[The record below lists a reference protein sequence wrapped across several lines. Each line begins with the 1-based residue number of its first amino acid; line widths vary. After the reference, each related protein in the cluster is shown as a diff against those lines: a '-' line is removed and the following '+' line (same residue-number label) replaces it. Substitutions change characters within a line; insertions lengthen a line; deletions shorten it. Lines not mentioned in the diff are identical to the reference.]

1 MVFRP
6 GTQEDLA
13 PSGAK
18 ARFEANIGAIGV
30 VRALTAE
37 ERPATVDE
45 QQRLARWSSW
55 GAIPQVFDE
64 ENTDWVTERALLRGL
79 LDEQEWRAAAR
90 TTINA
95 HYTDPA
101 YVREIWDALARLGFQ
116 GGTVLEPGSGAGTF
130 IGLAP
135 ASSRMVGVEL
145 DPLTAAISRG
155 LYPGADI
162 RAESFADTK
171 APAASFDAAVGNVPF
186 ADVTLHDPVH
196 NASGHSMHNH
206 FIVKALHLTRP
217 GGVVAVLTSH
227 WTMDAQ
233 NPAARREMNELADLL
248 GAVRLPTGAHRRAAG
263 TEALTD
269 LLLFRRRDPGQEPA
283 SDVWEM
289 VTPVTIDGERVK
301 INTYFADYRPDHVL
315 GELRV
320 GQGMYGNQTLRVT
333 ADLTGVPRLLRDTL
347 TEITASAT
355 ERGLTFTPP
364 TAAQEQERAARVAA
378 DPALFD
384 GSILATP
391 EGTFRVVA
399 GGELLPL
406 KVPKSAAVELRALLT
421 LRDGAIGLLEM
432 EAATRDDTDEIESAR
447 ARLRDQYERYVARY
461 GPLNR
466 YTLRRT
472 GRTDPDTGE
481 DTHARI
487 VPTPLRILRGDPFGP
502 LVVALEVF
510 DEQEQTAAGASILSG
525 RVVAPIPPVRGVE
538 SPADAISVSLDR
550 TGGVDLELIAELLGT
565 DGSDA
570 RAALAGH
577 VFEDPATGDLI
588 HAPEYLSGNVRIK
601 FDAAESAVK
610 ERPELQGNV
619 DALKAVLPEPLGVD
633 EIAARLGAVWISAAT
648 HEEFLREILKAPD
661 VKVENPLP
669 GMWEV
674 RGGRQGILA
683 TSEWGTQRRPAP
695 DLVQSVMEQKRIQ
708 VYDEHRDPDGT
719 TVRIF
724 NPVET
729 TAAQEKADQLQE
741 RFSEWVWENPERARI
756 LADEYNRRFNSIVLR
771 DYSSAGEYLTFPGM
785 ARSFTPRPHQRAA
798 VARMIAEPACGLFHE
813 VGAGKTAEMVAG
825 VMEMRR
831 MGLIQ
836 KPMLVVPNHML
847 EQFSREWLQ
856 IYPRA
861 RVLAASSQDLTAER
875 RRLFV
880 ARAAASDWDGII
892 LTQGAFARIRVD
904 PATERDYIEQQ
915 VIALKAAYDS
925 AKGEDRMSVK
935 RIQKRLLQAENKLK
949 GLVDRARDPGIT
961 FEATGVDYV
970 VVDEMHMYKN
980 LATESNIRDAAIDGS
995 ERASDLHLKL
1005 ESLRGRGRDRVVTGA
1020 TATPIANSV
1029 TEAYVM
1035 QRYLRPD
1042 LLEEAGLGHF
1052 DAWAATFGETVTEME
1067 MSPTGSSFR
1076 LKTRFARFQNV
1087 PEMLRLWSVFAD
1099 VKTAEDLQLPVPDI
1113 QERADGKR
1121 AADTVVLAPT
1131 RELQAYIDDIAER
1144 AERIQHKQVRPDED
1158 NMLKVSTDGRKAAL
1172 DVRLVIP
1179 DTPSGPSKVD
1189 VAADMVYRVW
1199 EQHRGREF
1207 LDPAS
1212 GETSPVQGGLQLV
1225 FCDLGTPNKDRW
1237 NVYDELRAQL
1247 GARGLPDGAVRFMH
1261 EAKTDT
1267 DKARLF
1273 AAARSGHIAVL
1284 VGSTEKMGV
1293 GTNVQSRAVAL
1304 HHLDCPWR
1312 PSDIAQ
1318 REGRVIRQGNQN
1330 AEVLITRIVTEGSF
1344 DSYMW
1349 QGIERK
1355 ARFIGQI
1362 MRGSLD
1368 VREIE
1373 EIDSAALSAAE
1384 AKAIASGN
1392 PLMLEKSIAQND
1404 YTKLQRLER
1413 AHSRNQ
1419 SMLLHTRARSME
1431 LIINA
1436 ESDAS
1441 ELERALPGVQD
1452 TSGDRFRMT
1461 VKDRTHTSRV
1471 DAAEAIAYWA
1481 REHNLQYLSNYAE
1494 RNLGSLGSI
1503 SGFAINARAISSLG
1517 HVQVQFTL
1525 EQLPRASFS
1534 LPRDQV
1540 LSATVGLVQRLENRV
1555 SQLPSIIEGLYE
1567 EIRQEREV
1575 LDEAEQRIG
1584 QPFKRTAALEAA
1596 KARLDRVE
1604 AELAELSTE
1613 AQSEAPEADATP
1625 DSLQTDPPQAAQSG
1639 SESPRVLTK
1648 QAVRDFQPSFGP
1660 PATPH
1665 SPPASASVTVTSLLR
1680 EASRAPNT
1688 EPPTP
1693 SL

>member
-1 MVFRP
+1 M
-6 GTQEDLA
+6 
-13 PSGAK
+13 
-18 ARFEANIGAIGV
+18 
-30 VRALTAE
+30 
-37 ERPATVDE
+37 
-45 QQRLARWSSW
+45 
-55 GAIPQVFDE
+55 FDE
-64 ENTDWVTERALLRGL
+64 TSTDWTRERSLLREV
-79 LDEQEWRAAAR
+79 LDEAEWRAAER

-101 YVREIWDALARLGFQ
+101 YATQIWAALGRLGFTT
-116 GGTVLEPGSGAGTF
+116 GDVLEPGSGAGTF

-135 ASSRMVGVEL
+135 DGARMVGVEL

-155 LYPGADI
+155 LYPHADI
-162 RAESFADTK
+162 RTESFADTRI
-171 APAASFDAAVGNVPF
+171 PEGLFDATVGNVPF
-186 ADVTLHDPVH
+186 ADVTLHDPAH
-196 NASGHSMHNH
+196 NPSGHSMHNH

-248 GAVRLPTGAHRRAAG
+248 GAVRLPSGAHRRAAG

-269 LLLFRRRDPGQEPA
+269 LLLFRRRNPGTEPA
-283 SDVWEM
+283 SDIWEM

-301 INTYFADYRPDHVL
+301 VNTYFADYRPDHVL
-315 GELRV
+315 GDLHV

-333 ADLTGVPRLLRDTL
+333 ADLTTVSQRLNAAL
-347 TEITASAT
+347 TYITASAAERRLVFT
-355 ERGLTFTPP
+355 ER
-364 TAAQEQERAARVAA
+364 TAAQEQARAARKPA
-378 DPALFD
+378 DPGLFD
-384 GSILATP
+384 GSILANTD
-391 EGTFRVVA
+391 GQFRVVA
-399 GGELLPL
+399 SGELIPL
-406 KVPKSAAVELRALLT
+406 QVPKSAATELRALLT
-421 LRDGAIGLLEM
+421 LRDGAIGLLEQ
-432 EAATRDDTDEIESAR
+432 EAATREDTTEIDTAR
-447 ARLRDQYERYVARY
+447 ARLRGQYEQYVTRY

-472 GRTDPDTGE
+472 GRTDPGTGE
-481 DTHARI
+481 DTYARTT
-487 VPTPLRILRGDPFGP
+487 PTPLRILRGDPFGP

-510 DEQEQTAAGASILSG
+510 DEQEQTATGAGILSH
-525 RVVAPIPPVRGVE
+525 RVVAPTPPVRGVE
-538 SPADAISVSLDR
+538 SPTDAISVSLDR
-550 TGGVDLELIAELLGT
+550 TGGIELPLIAELLGT
-565 DGSDA
+565 DDTDA

-577 VFEDPATGDLI
+577 VFEDPTTGDLI
-588 HAPEYLSGNVRIK
+588 HAPEYLSGNVRVK
-601 FDAAESAVK
+601 LDAAETAAK
-610 ERPELQGNV
+610 ERPELAVNV
-619 DALKAVLPEPLGVD
+619 TALKEVMPEPLGAD
-633 EIAARLGAVWISAAT
+633 DIAARLGAVWISADV
-648 HEEFLREILKAPD
+648 HQQFLREILKAAD
-661 VKVENPLP
+661 VRVENPLP

-674 RGGRQGILA
+674 RGGRQGVLA
-683 TSEWGTQRRPAP
+683 TSEWGTERRPAP
-695 DLVQSVMEQKRIQ
+695 DLAQSVMEQKRIQ

-719 TVRIF
+719 TIRIF

-741 RFSEWVWENPERARI
+741 RFSEWVWEEPERARV
-756 LADEYNRRFNSIVLR
+756 LTDEYNRRFNSIVLR
-771 DYSSAGEYLTFPGM
+771 DYTTAGEYLTFPGM
-785 ARSFTPRPHQRAA
+785 AKSFTPRPHQRAA
-798 VARMIAEPACGLFHE
+798 VGRMIAEPATGLFHE

-836 KPMLVVPNHML
+836 KPMVVVPNHML

-861 RVLAASSQDLTAER
+861 RVLAASSGDLTADR

-904 PATERDYIEQQ
+904 PETEHRYIERQ
-915 VIALKAAYDS
+915 VVELKAAYEA

-949 GLVDRARDPGIT
+949 GLVDKARDPGIT

-980 LATESNIRDAAIDGS
+980 LATESNIRDASIDGS

-1005 ESLRGRGRDRVVTGA
+1005 ESLRHRGHDRVVTGA

-1099 VKTAEDLQLPVPDI
+1099 VKTAEDLKLPVPEI
-1113 QERADGKR
+1113 AERGDGKR
-1121 AADTVVLAPT
+1121 AADTVVIEPT
-1131 RELQAYIDDIAER
+1131 RELQAYIDDIATR
-1144 AERIQHKQVRPDED
+1144 AERVQSKAVRPDED
-1158 NMLKVSTDGRKAAL
+1158 NMLKISTDGRKAAL
-1172 DVRLVIP
+1172 DVRLVLP
-1179 DTPSGPSKVD
+1179 ATPSGPSKVD
-1189 VAADMVYRVW
+1189 VAADMIHRVW
-1199 EQHRGREF
+1199 NQHADRSF
-1207 LDPAS
+1207 TDPTTD
-1212 GETSPVQGGLQLV
+1212 EPSPVRGGLQLV

-1247 GARGLPDGAVRFMH
+1247 QQRGMPDGAVRFMH

-1273 AAARSGHIAVL
+1273 AAARTGHIAVL

-1293 GTNVQSRAVAL
+1293 GTNVQARAVAL

-1330 AEVLITRIVTEGSF
+1330 DEVVITRIVTEGSF

-1419 SMLLHTRARSME
+1419 SMLHHTKSRAAE
-1431 LIINA
+1431 IIDHA
-1436 ESDAS
+1436 QRDIAA
-1441 ELERALPGVQD
+1441 LTAALPRIRD
-1452 TSGDRFRMT
+1452 TSGDRFQIT
-1461 VKDRTHTSRV
+1461 ISGHHYDSRV
-1471 DAAEAIAYWA
+1471 DAAEAVAYWA
-1481 REHNLQYLSNYAE
+1481 RDQNIQYLSDYAE
-1494 RNLGSLGSI
+1494 RDLGRLGSV
-1503 SGFAINARAISSLG
+1503 SGLQIHARASASFG
-1517 HVQVQFTL
+1517 TVQVHFSL
-1525 EQLPRASFS
+1525 ENLPRTSFG
-1534 LPRDQV
+1534 LPRDQI
-1540 LSATVGLVQRLENRV
+1540 LSPTVGLIQRLENRA
-1555 SQLPSIIEGLYE
+1555 SQLPTIIETLTN
-1567 EIRQEREV
+1567 EIRQEQET

-1584 QPFKRTAALEAA
+1584 VPFKHAEALRAAH
-1596 KARLDRVE
+1596 ARLDE
-1604 AELAELSTE
+1604 IDAKLAELSE
-1613 AQSEAPEADATP
+1613 PAPGATMPGGSAPDPAVIHAPAGRADASTP
-1625 DSLQTDPPQAAQSG
+1625 SVRAPFD
-1639 SESPRVLTK
+1639 K
-1648 QAVRDFQPSFGP
+1648 QDVRDYRPSLGSRAD
-1660 PATPH
+1660 PAPH
-1665 SPPASASVTVTSLLR
+1665 PAPDPQVSVTALLR
-1680 EASRAPNT
+1680 DMVHSADTSRDGPF
-1688 EPPTP
+1688 
-1693 SL
+1693 L

>member
-1 MVFRP
+1 MW
-6 GTQEDLA
+6 A
-13 PSGAK
+13 
-18 ARFEANIGAIGV
+18 
-30 VRALTAE
+30 AL
-37 ERPATVDE
+37 
-45 QQRLARWSSW
+45 
-55 GAIPQVFDE
+55 G
-64 ENTDWVTERALLRGL
+64 
-79 LDEQEWRAAAR
+79 
-90 TTINA
+90 
-95 HYTDPA
+95 
-101 YVREIWDALARLGFQ
+101 RLGFT
-116 GGTVLEPGSGAGTF
+116 GGDVLEPGSGAGTF

-135 ASSRMVGVEL
+135 EGARMVGVEL
-145 DPLTAAISRG
+145 DPLTASISRG
-155 LYPGADI
+155 LYPHAEI
-162 RAESFADTK
+162 RTESFADTRS
-171 APAASFDAAVGNVPF
+171 PEGFFDAAVGNVPF
-186 ADVTLHDPVH
+186 ADVTLHDPTH
-196 NASGHSMHNH
+196 NPSGLSMHNH

-217 GGVVAVLTSH
+217 GGLVAVLTSH

-233 NPAARREMNELADLL
+233 NPSARREMNELADLV

-269 LLLFRRRDPGQEPA
+269 LLLFRRRSPGTEPA
-283 SDVWEM
+283 SDIWEM
-289 VTPVTIDGERVK
+289 VTPVVVDGERVK

-315 GELRV
+315 GELHV

-333 ADLTGVPRLLRDTL
+333 SADLTTTPRLLHEVL
-347 TEITASAT
+347 TDITASAA
-355 ERGLTFTPP
+355 ERGLVFTER
-364 TAAQEQERAARVAA
+364 TAEQEQRRAARVAA

-384 GSILATP
+384 GSIRAGTD
-391 EGTFRVVA
+391 GTFQVVSA
-399 GGELLPL
+399 GELLPL
-406 KVPKSAAVELRALLT
+406 KVPKSAGAELRALLT

-432 EAATRDDTDEIESAR
+432 EAATREDTSEIDTAR
-447 ARLRDQYERYVARY
+447 TRLRDQYERYVARY

-481 DTHARI
+481 ETFART
-487 VPTPLRILRGDPFGP
+487 VPTPLRVLRGDPFGP
-502 LVVALEVF
+502 LVLALEVF
-510 DEQEQTAAGASILSG
+510 DEQEQKATGAGILSH
-525 RVVAPIPPVRGVE
+525 RVVAPTPPVRGVE

-550 TGGVDLELIAELLGT
+550 TGSIDLPLIAELLGT
-565 DGSDA
+565 DETDA
-570 RAALAGH
+570 RTALAGH
-577 VFEDPATGDLI
+577 VFEDPTTGRLV

-601 FDAAESAVK
+601 LDAAEAAVK
-610 ERPELQGNV
+610 ERPELAGNV
-619 DALKAVLPEPLGVD
+619 TALKEVLPEPLGAD
-633 EIAARLGAVWISAAT
+633 DIAARLGAVWISADV
-648 HEEFLREILKAPD
+648 HRQFLREILKAPD
-661 VKVENPLP
+661 MKVENPLP

-674 RGGRQGILA
+674 RGGRQGVLA
-683 TSEWGTQRRPAP
+683 TSEWGTVRRPAP
-695 DLVQSVMEQKRIQ
+695 DLAQSVMEQKRIQ
-708 VYDEHRDPDGT
+708 VYDEHKDPDGT

-741 RFSEWVWENPERARI
+741 RFSEWVWEEPERAR
-756 LADEYNRRFNSIVLR
+756 LLTDEYNRRFNSIVLR
-771 DYSSAGEYLTFPGM
+771 DYNTAGEFLTFPGM
-785 ARSFTPRPHQRAA
+785 AKSFTPRPHQRAA
-798 VARMIAEPACGLFHE
+798 VARMIAEPATGLFHE

-831 MGLIQ
+831 MGFIQ
-836 KPMLVVPNHML
+836 KPMVVVPNHML

-861 RVLAASSQDLTAER
+861 RVLAASSSDLTADR

-904 PATERDYIEQQ
+904 PGTEHQYVERQ
-915 VIALKAAYDS
+915 VDELRAAYNE
-925 AKGEDRMSVK
+925 AEGEDRMSVK
-935 RIQKRLLQAENKLK
+935 RIQARLLQAENKLK
-949 GLVDRARDPGIT
+949 GLVDKARDPGIT

-980 LATESNIRDAAIDGS
+980 LATESNIRDASIDGS

-1005 ESLRGRGRDRVVTGA
+1005 ESLRNRGRERVITGA

-1042 LLEEAGLGHF
+1042 LLEAAGLGHF

-1099 VKTAEDLQLPVPDI
+1099 VKTAEDLKLPVPEI
-1113 QERADGKR
+1113 AERGDGRR
-1121 AADTVVLAPT
+1121 AAETVVIEPT
-1131 RELQAYIDDIAER
+1131 RELQAYIDDIASR
-1144 AERIQHKQVRPDED
+1144 AERIQSKAVSPSED
-1158 NMLKVSTDGRKAAL
+1158 NMLKISTDGRKAAL
-1172 DVRLVIP
+1172 DVRLVLP
-1179 DTPSGPSKVD
+1179 ATPSGPSKVD
-1189 VAADMVYRVW
+1189 VAADMIHRVW
-1199 EQHRGREF
+1199 HQHQDRTF
-1207 LDPAS
+1207 IDPATD
-1212 GETSPVQGGLQLV
+1212 EPSPVRGGLQLV
-1225 FCDLGTPNKDRW
+1225 FCDLGTPNKERW

-1247 GARGLPDGAVRFMH
+1247 LQRGMPDGAVRFMH

-1293 GTNVQSRAVAL
+1293 GTNVQARAVAL

-1330 AEVLITRIVTEGSF
+1330 DEVVITRVVTEGSF

-1419 SMLLHTRARSME
+1419 SMLHHTKSR
-1431 LIINA
+1431 
-1436 ESDAS
+1436 AS
-1441 ELERALPGVQD
+1441 EIISRAEDDIEALTRALPRIQD
-1452 TSGDRFRMT
+1452 TSGDRFQIT
-1461 VKDRTHTSRV
+1461 IKDRRYDSRV
-1471 DAAEAIAYWA
+1471 DAAEAVAYWA
-1481 REHNLQYLSNYAE
+1481 RDQNIQYLSNYAE
-1494 RNLGSLGSI
+1494 RDLGTLGSI
-1503 SGFAINARAISSLG
+1503 SGFQVHARASASLG
-1517 HVQVQFTL
+1517 TVQVHFSL
-1525 EQLPRASFS
+1525 EDLPRTSFG

-1540 LSATVGLVQRLENRV
+1540 LSATVGLIQRLENRAAQLPTIIDTLKEEV
-1555 SQLPSIIEGLYE
+1555 SQE
-1567 EIRQEREV
+1567 QET
-1575 LDEAEQRIG
+1575 LAEAEQRIG
-1584 QPFKRTAALEAA
+1584 APFKHAEALQAAQ
-1596 KARLDRVE
+1596 ARLDEIE
-1604 AELAELSTE
+1604 AKLAELGEPEPGGESPDASTE
-1613 AQSEAPEADATP
+1613 A
-1625 DSLQTDPPQAAQSG
+1625 
-1639 SESPRVLTK
+1639 
-1648 QAVRDFQPSFGP
+1648 
-1660 PATPH
+1660 
-1665 SPPASASVTVTSLLR
+1665 ASASHDSGSAQIESSAITKESVQNYQPSLGTRADPDAQAQAQAGLRVSVTALLR
-1680 EASRAPNT
+1680 DMARGAESPQ
-1688 EPPTP
+1688 EGPT
-1693 SL
+1693 L